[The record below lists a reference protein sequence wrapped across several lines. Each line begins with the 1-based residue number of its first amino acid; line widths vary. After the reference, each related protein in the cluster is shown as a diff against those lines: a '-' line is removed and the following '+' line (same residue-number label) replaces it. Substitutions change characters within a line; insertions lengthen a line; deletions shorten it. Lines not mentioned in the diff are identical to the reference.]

1 MSQANVE
8 VVRRLYDA
16 VARRDAATVLSLYDP
31 DVELDNSRFHAV
43 GFGGPGVYRGH
54 EGLRRFFREWHDAWE
69 EVEYDYDE
77 LIDAGDRVISVDIGR
92 GRGRA
97 SGIEV
102 EASQC
107 GVWTIREGKVVRVE
121 WFPSR
126 AEALKAAG
134 IED

>member
-8 VVRRLYDA
+8 IVRRVYDA
-16 VARRDAATVLSLYDP
+16 AARRDAATVLSLYDP

-77 LIDAGDRVISVDIGR
+77 LIDAGEQVISVVTRR

-97 SGIEV
+97 SGADV
-102 EASQC
+102 ELRAAL
-107 GVWTIREGKVVRVE
+107 VWTIRGGKVVRVV
-121 WFPSR
+121 WFR
-126 AEALKAAG
+126 TRDEALEAAG
-134 IED
+134 LQE